1 MIQFDSP
8 NYWAVDDLPVSE
20 VKAIC
25 LHGTD
30 GSFKGAMSWLLNPKS
45 GVSASYIISK
55 GGLPVMLVNPAKRRA
70 WANGIVSQPD
80 PTIKWLDDAIKNKV
94 NPNWVTI
101 SIEHEATHDDMVYH
115 RSMTDA
121 QFNASIDLVASLLK
135 QFNLKASH
143 ETIIG
148 HCQINSKDKANC
160 PGVIFIPA
168 YMEVLITRYP
178 ELRP

>member
-25 LHGTD
+25 LHGTG

-70 WANGIVSQPD
+70 WANGIVSSPD

-94 NPNWVTI
+94 NPNWVT
-101 SIEHEATHDDMVYH
+101 
-115 RSMTDA
+115 
-121 QFNASIDLVASLLK
+121 
-135 QFNLKASH
+135 
-143 ETIIG
+143 
-148 HCQINSKDKANC
+148 
-160 PGVIFIPA
+160 
-168 YMEVLITRYP
+168 
-178 ELRP
+178 